1 VLFEMLRR
9 GELAAEL
16 ERDLLGP
23 ATLVH
28 AAVAARAAGGT
39 ARL

>member
-16 ERDLLGP
+16 ERGQPGP

-28 AAVAARAAGGT
+28 LTARAGGGT